1 MLSRTADNMF
11 WLARYVERAEN
22 LSRLLDVSFRL
33 SLMGLGENDDGLQAW
48 RLGLEIADDDAMFA
62 ARYGQVTPEAVL
74 TYLALDTDN
83 PASIVTS
90 IQKARENARVL
101 RNHITQ
107 EMWEAINDTWIGLER
122 FDRNATRLG
131 DGGTTVFLEWVRER
145 SHLFRGVT
153 YGTML
158 HDDAFW
164 FGRIGTFVE
173 RADNTARLL
182 KFKTQALARHTAKQ
196 DATEFEYYQWASLLR
211 SLGAFRAYHRSYRD
225 RIQPD
230 RVVELLLLSPAMPR
244 SLRHCIDHVMDSL
257 DRLGAPQDADVR
269 RQAAALAA
277 DLENARVPAILRTGI
292 EAFLDDHMDRNAAI
306 SEALHRHYMD
316 LR

>member
-33 SLMGLGENDDGLQAW
+33 SLMGLDEHDDGLQAW

-122 FDRNATRLG
+122 FDRNATRLS
-131 DGGTTVFLEWVRER
+131 DGGTTAFLEWVRER

-164 FGRIGTFVE
+164 FARIGTFIE

-182 KFKTQALARHTAKQ
+182 KFKAQALARHAAKR

-225 RIQPD
+225 RIRPD
-230 RVVELLLLSPAMPR
+230 RVVSLLLLSPAMPR
-244 SLRHCIDHVMDSL
+244 SLRHCVDHVLDSL
-257 DRLGAPQDADVR
+257 ERLDAPRDSDVY
-269 RQAAALAA
+269 RQAEALAS
-277 DLENARVPAILRTGI
+277 DLDRASVPAILEAGI
-292 EAFLDDHMDRNAAI
+292 GTFLDDQMDRNAAI
-306 SEALHRHYMD
+306 SDALRRQYMD
-316 LR
+316 LH